1 MHHLVFVGELHQL
14 RPYPR
19 GMFICLLLYSGD
31 VLSVHAYTLP
41 LGVSSLSSP
50 TKRNPEQ
57 ICACRPTQRLHL
69 LSPFC

>member
-1 MHHLVFVGELHQL
+1 MMHHLVFVGELHQL

-41 LGVSSLSSP
+41 LGVSSLS
-50 TKRNPEQ
+50 R
-57 ICACRPTQRLHL
+57 H
-69 LSPFC
+69 